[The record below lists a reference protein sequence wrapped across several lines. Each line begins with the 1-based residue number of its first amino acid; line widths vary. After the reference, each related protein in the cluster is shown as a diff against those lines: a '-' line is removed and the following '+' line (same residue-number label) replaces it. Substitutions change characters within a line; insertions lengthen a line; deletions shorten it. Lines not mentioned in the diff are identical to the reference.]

1 MHFAKLR
8 LVSATWVLLFFTAF
22 LACGQDKQAKQS
34 LWKVQGKSNA
44 VYLLGSIHF
53 LKSDFYPLPRPIED
67 AYKRSGVVMFEAD
80 FAEMAASQGKFLKAG
95 MLPPNETLSQHVSA
109 ETYALVQS
117 YLRENV
123 GSATMLDQFRPWMAS
138 MTLLTIELMKL
149 GYDPQQGVDRY
160 FFNKAQGD
168 KKRLDSFESVD
179 FQLGLFQGLTKAEQD
194 QMLSESVREAKDI
207 KGEISEMVNAWKTG
221 DAKALEK
228 LIVQEMRDY
237 PDVHK
242 KLLLDRNGRWMAK
255 LVEQLAGKED
265 VFVVVGAAHL
275 VGAGGVVDLL
285 QKKGYR
291 VVQL

>member
-1 MHFAKLR
+1 MHFAKRR
-8 LVSATWVLLFFTAF
+8 LVSVTWVILFFTAF
-22 LACGQDKQAKQS
+22 LACGQDKQAKHS

-44 VYLLGSIHF
+44 VYLLGSIHV
-53 LKSDFYPLPRPIED
+53 LKSDFYPLPQPIED
-67 AYKRSGVVMFEAD
+67 AYKRSGIVMFETD
-80 FAEMAASQGKFLKAG
+80 FAEMAASQGKLLKAG
-95 MLPPNETLSQHVSA
+95 MLPPNETLSQHVSG

-138 MTLLTIELMKL
+138 VTLLTVELMKL

-160 FFNKAQGD
+160 FFDKAQRD

-221 DAKALEK
+221 DSKALDK

-242 KLLLDRNGRWMAK
+242 KLLLDRNERWMAK

-275 VGAGGVVDLL
+275 VGASSVVDLL